1 MNPLNEFQSFMSN
14 PIQFMAQRKINIP
27 QQYLN
32 DPNGA
37 IQYLMNSGR
46 ITQDQYNRAFD
57 PIKQM
62 KMKMI
67 MHKIHNLLIVL
78 SVMLTYAS

>member
-14 PIQFMAQRKINIP
+14 PIQFMAQRKLNIP
-27 QQYLN
+27 QQYIN

-46 ITQDQYNRAFD
+46 ITQDQYNKAVNMSNQLQKD
-57 PIKQM
+57 PNFM
-62 KMKMI
+62 KMLDQFK
-67 MHKIHNLLIVL
+67 K
-78 SVMLTYAS
+78 

>member
-14 PIQFMAQRKINIP
+14 PIQFMAQRKLDIP

-46 ITQDQYNRAFD
+46 ITQDQYNRAVNMSNQLQKD
-57 PIKQM
+57 PNFM
-62 KMKMI
+62 KMLDQFK
-67 MHKIHNLLIVL
+67 K
-78 SVMLTYAS
+78 

>member
-1 MNPLNEFQSFMSN
+1 MNPLNDFQYFMSN
-14 PIQFMAQRKINIP
+14 PIQFMAQRKLNIP

-46 ITQDQYNRAFD
+46 ITQDQYNRAVNMSNQLQKD
-57 PIKQM
+57 PNFM
-62 KMKMI
+62 KMLDQFK
-67 MHKIHNLLIVL
+67 K
-78 SVMLTYAS
+78 

>member
-14 PIQFMAQRKINIP
+14 PIQFMAQRKLNIP

-46 ITQDQYNRAFD
+46 ITQDQYNEAVNMSNQLQKD
-57 PIKQM
+57 PNFM
-62 KMKMI
+62 K
-67 MHKIHNLLIVL
+67 LLNQFKK
-78 SVMLTYAS
+78 

>member
-1 MNPLNEFQSFMSN
+1 MNPLNDFQSFMSN
-14 PIQFMAQRKINIP
+14 PIQFMAQRKLNIP

-46 ITQDQYNRAFD
+46 ITQDQYNKAVNMSNQLQKD
-57 PIKQM
+57 PNFM
-62 KMKMI
+62 K
-67 MHKIHNLLIVL
+67 LLNQFKK
-78 SVMLTYAS
+78 

>member
-14 PIQFMAQRKINIP
+14 PIQFMAQRKFNIP

-46 ITQDQYNRAFD
+46 ITQDQYNRAVNMSNQLQKD
-57 PIKQM
+57 PNFM
-62 KMKMI
+62 KMLDQFK
-67 MHKIHNLLIVL
+67 K
-78 SVMLTYAS
+78 

>member
-1 MNPLNEFQSFMSN
+1 MNPLNDFQSFMSN
-14 PIQFMAQRKINIP
+14 PTQFMTQRKLNIP

-46 ITQDQYNRAFD
+46 ITQDQYNRAVNMSNQLQKD
-57 PIKQM
+57 PNFM
-62 KMKMI
+62 KMLDQFK
-67 MHKIHNLLIVL
+67 K
-78 SVMLTYAS
+78 

>member
-1 MNPLNEFQSFMSN
+1 MNPLNEFQSFMSK
-14 PIQFMAQRKINIP
+14 PIQFKAQRKLNIP

-46 ITQDQYNRAFD
+46 ITQDQYNRAVNMSNQLQKD
-57 PIKQM
+57 PNFM
-62 KMKMI
+62 KMLDQFK
-67 MHKIHNLLIVL
+67 K
-78 SVMLTYAS
+78 

>member
-1 MNPLNEFQSFMSN
+1 MNPLNDFQSFMSN
-14 PIQFMAQRKINIP
+14 PIQFMAQRKLNIP

-46 ITQDQYNRAFD
+46 ITQDQYNKAVNMSNQLQKD
-57 PIKQM
+57 PNFM
-62 KMKMI
+62 KMLDQFK
-67 MHKIHNLLIVL
+67 K
-78 SVMLTYAS
+78 

>member
-14 PIQFMAQRKINIP
+14 PIQFMAQRKLNIP

-32 DPNGA
+32 NPNGA

-46 ITQDQYNRAFD
+46 ITQDQYDKAVNMSNQLQKD
-57 PIKQM
+57 PNFM
-62 KMKMI
+62 KMLDQFK
-67 MHKIHNLLIVL
+67 K
-78 SVMLTYAS
+78 

>member
-1 MNPLNEFQSFMSN
+1 MNPVNEFQSFMSN
-14 PIQFMAQRKINIP
+14 PIQFMAQRKLNIP

-46 ITQDQYNRAFD
+46 ITQDQYNKAVNMSNQLQKD
-57 PIKQM
+57 PNFM
-62 KMKMI
+62 KMLDQFK
-67 MHKIHNLLIVL
+67 K
-78 SVMLTYAS
+78 

>member
-14 PIQFMAQRKINIP
+14 PIQFMAQRKLNIP

-46 ITQDQYNRAFD
+46 ITQDQYNKAVNMSNQLQKD
-57 PIKQM
+57 PKFM
-62 KMKMI
+62 KMLDQFK
-67 MHKIHNLLIVL
+67 K
-78 SVMLTYAS
+78 

>member
-14 PIQFMAQRKINIP
+14 PIQFMAQRKLNIP

-46 ITQDQYNRAFD
+46 ITQDQYNRAVNMSNQLQKD
-57 PIKQM
+57 PNFM
-62 KMKMI
+62 K
-67 MHKIHNLLIVL
+67 LLNQFKK
-78 SVMLTYAS
+78 

>member
-62 KMKMI
+62 KMI

-78 SVMLTYAS
+78 SVMLT

>member
-14 PIQFMAQRKINIP
+14 PIQFMAQRKLNIP

-46 ITQDQYNRAFD
+46 ITQDQYNRAVNMSNQPQKD
-57 PIKQM
+57 PNFM
-62 KMKMI
+62 KMLDQFK
-67 MHKIHNLLIVL
+67 K
-78 SVMLTYAS
+78 

>member
-14 PIQFMAQRKINIP
+14 PIQFMAQRKLNIP

-46 ITQDQYNRAFD
+46 ITQDQYNRAVNMSTQLQKD
-57 PIKQM
+57 PNFM
-62 KMKMI
+62 KMLDQFK
-67 MHKIHNLLIVL
+67 K
-78 SVMLTYAS
+78 

>member
-14 PIQFMAQRKINIP
+14 PIQFMAQRKLNIP

-37 IQYLMNSGR
+37 IQYLMNSGK
-46 ITQDQYNRAFD
+46 ITQDQYNKAVNMSNQLQKD
-57 PIKQM
+57 PNFM
-62 KMKMI
+62 KMLDQFK
-67 MHKIHNLLIVL
+67 K
-78 SVMLTYAS
+78 

>member
-14 PIQFMAQRKINIP
+14 PIQFMTQRKLNIP
-27 QQYLN
+27 QQYIN

-46 ITQDQYNRAFD
+46 ITQDQYNRAVNMSNQLQKD
-57 PIKQM
+57 PNFM
-62 KMKMI
+62 KMLDQFK
-67 MHKIHNLLIVL
+67 K
-78 SVMLTYAS
+78 

>member
-1 MNPLNEFQSFMSN
+1 MNSMNPLNEFQSFMSN
-14 PIQFMAQRKINIP
+14 PIQFMAQRKLNIP

-46 ITQDQYNRAFD
+46 ITQDQYNKAVNMSNQLQKD
-57 PIKQM
+57 PNFM
-62 KMKMI
+62 KMLDQFK
-67 MHKIHNLLIVL
+67 K
-78 SVMLTYAS
+78 

>member
-1 MNPLNEFQSFMSN
+1 MNPLNDFQSFMSN
-14 PIQFMAQRKINIP
+14 PIQFMTQRKLNIP

-46 ITQDQYNRAFD
+46 ITQDQYNRAVNMSNQLQKD
-57 PIKQM
+57 PNFM
-62 KMKMI
+62 KMLDQFK
-67 MHKIHNLLIVL
+67 K
-78 SVMLTYAS
+78 

>member
-14 PIQFMAQRKINIP
+14 PIQFMAQRKLNIP
-27 QQYLN
+27 QQYIN

-46 ITQDQYNRAFD
+46 ITQDQYNKAVNMSNQLQKD
-57 PIKQM
+57 PKFM
-62 KMKMI
+62 KMLDQFK
-67 MHKIHNLLIVL
+67 K
-78 SVMLTYAS
+78 